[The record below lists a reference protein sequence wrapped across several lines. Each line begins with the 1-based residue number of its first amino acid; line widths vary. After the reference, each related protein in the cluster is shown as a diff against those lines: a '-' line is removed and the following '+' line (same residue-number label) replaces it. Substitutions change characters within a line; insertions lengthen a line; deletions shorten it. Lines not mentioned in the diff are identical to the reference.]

1 MDSIIGTPLFGIAL
15 SLLAFEIGCFV
26 HKKAKLPIFNPIIV
40 STSIIIL
47 FLLKFDISIEEY
59 NNGANFISFL
69 LGPATIVL
77 AVPLYKQLHLL
88 KANSVAIISGV
99 TVGCVTSIISVAVL
113 SNIMGLESIIG
124 LSIVPKAI
132 TTPIGIELSKQI
144 GGIPALTVVTIIL
157 VGNMGYAIA
166 PLVCRLFGINDKV
179 AIGVSIGT
187 SSHALGTTKAMEI
200 GEVEGAMSGLSIG
213 LAGVFTVLLV
223 PIVLKLVNF
232 I

>member
-1 MDSIIGTPLFGIAL
+1 MDSIISTPLFGIAL
-15 SLLAFEIGCFV
+15 SLLAFDIGCIV
-26 HKKAKLPIFNPIIV
+26 YKKAKLPIFNPIIV

-47 FLLKFDISIEEY
+47 FLLKFDISIEDY
-59 NNGANFISFL
+59 NKGADFISFL

-88 KANSVAIISGV
+88 KANSVAIISGI
-99 TVGCVTSIISVAVL
+99 TVGCITSIVSVAAL
-113 SNIMGLESIIG
+113 SNIMGLDSIIG
-124 LSIVPKAI
+124 LSVVPKAI

-157 VGNMGYAIA
+157 VGNIGYAIA
-166 PLVCRLFGINDKV
+166 PFVCRLFGIKDKV
-179 AIGVSIGT
+179 AVGVSIGT
-187 SSHALGTTKAMEI
+187 SSHALGTTRAMEL

-213 LAGVFTVLLV
+213 LAGIFTVLLV
-223 PIVLKLVNF
+223 PIVLKLINF

>member
-113 SNIMGLESIIG
+113 SNMMGLESIIG

-157 VGNMGYAIA
+157 VGNIGYAIA
-166 PLVCRLFGINDKV
+166 PLVCKLFGIKDKV
-179 AIGVSIGT
+179 AVGVSIGT
-187 SSHALGTTKAMEI
+187 SSHALGTTKAMEM

>member
-1 MDSIIGTPLFGIAL
+1 MDSIISTPLFGIAL
-15 SLLAFEIGCFV
+15 SLLAFDIGCFV

-47 FLLKFDISIEEY
+47 FLLKFDISIEDY
-59 NNGANFISFL
+59 NRGADFISFL

-88 KANSVAIISGV
+88 KANSVAIISGI
-99 TVGCVTSIISVAVL
+99 TVGCMTSIVSVAAL
-113 SNIMGLESIIG
+113 SNIMGLDSIIG
-124 LSIVPKAI
+124 LSVVPKAI

-157 VGNMGYAIA
+157 VGNIGYAIA
-166 PLVCRLFGINDKV
+166 PLVCRLFGIKDKV
-179 AIGVSIGT
+179 AVGVSIGT
-187 SSHALGTTKAMEI
+187 SSHALGTTKAMEL
-200 GEVEGAMSGLSIG
+200 GEIEGAMSGLSIG
-213 LAGVFTVLLV
+213 LAGILTVLLV
-223 PIVLKLVNF
+223 PILLKLVDF